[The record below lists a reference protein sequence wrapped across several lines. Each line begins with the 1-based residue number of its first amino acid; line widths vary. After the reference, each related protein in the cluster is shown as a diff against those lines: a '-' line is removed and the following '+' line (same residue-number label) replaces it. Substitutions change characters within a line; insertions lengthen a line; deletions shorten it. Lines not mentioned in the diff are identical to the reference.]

1 MSKYQAHLNEFETHR
16 MIKRVIPNAVTQY
29 DLTNKGQMTMEEW
42 FEYCE
47 AEEEQAEMEFSI

>member
-1 MSKYQAHLNEFETHR
+1 MTKYQAHLNEFETHR

-29 DLTNKGQMTMEEW
+29 DLTNMGQMTMEEW

-47 AEEEQAEMEFSI
+47 AEEEQAEFCI